1 MNSKKLIL
9 KKFFIQMSKITKD
22 TKINEFNSSEELEK
36 YKIENYTKSI
46 YPEEELSN
54 IFKYITFK
62 TNTNIIKYP
71 KVSYNFI

>member
-1 MNSKKLIL
+1 
-9 KKFFIQMSKITKD
+9 MSMIPKEPKIHQ
-22 TKINEFNSSEELEK
+22 FYSPEELDK

-62 TNTNIIKYP
+62 TNTNVIKYP
-71 KVSYNFI
+71 KVSFNII